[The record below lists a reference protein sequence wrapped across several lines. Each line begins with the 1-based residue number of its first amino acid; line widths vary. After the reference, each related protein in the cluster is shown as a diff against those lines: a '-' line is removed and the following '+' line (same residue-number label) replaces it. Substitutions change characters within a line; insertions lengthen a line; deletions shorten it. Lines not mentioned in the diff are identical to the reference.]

1 MSFQFSF
8 LVCIICANPFS
19 HFLFRIA
26 EKCGSQQQC
35 PSILPPSRP
44 QPSSPRVLNGQVCYI
59 ASFVY
64 ITNHILHTFVYGP
77 LISLFS
83 IQFSTTRTTERSH
96 PLHFAALWALDANS
110 HFKNCPCT
118 STRMAS
124 KVTGKQPDKQLPCL
138 SLTCPSELF
147 LICAIHGLPW
157 LAR

>member
-1 MSFQFSF
+1 VPTHSHIFFSALQKNVEANSNVHLSYLR
-8 LVCIICANPFS
+8 LVHNPL
-19 HFLFRIA
+19 H
-26 EKCGSQQQC
+26 
-35 PSILPPSRP
+35 
-44 QPSSPRVLNGQVCYI
+44 PRVLNGQVCYI